1 MAASCKKGI
10 ENPRPLRRPPGNPSD
25 TTRLGGRYA
34 HGMQFHLH
42 YSGPLRVSARPI
54 VKQEIRRVFHP
65 QLREVWEHTPALE
78 RESLLKDPEGENP
91 FSVIK
96 RVGGF
101 RFAPLVCDELKL
113 VAELSI
119 LLLRPIHTGA
129 VIDKGGD
136 IDNRLKTLF
145 DALRYPNA
153 TKELPPN
160 DSPGEGE
167 DPFFCLLDDDA
178 RIVDVRV
185 IADRYLKAPSRDH
198 VMMTMRVRTRPTQL
212 IFGNVGL

>member
-1 MAASCKKGI
+1 
-10 ENPRPLRRPPGNPSD
+10 
-25 TTRLGGRYA
+25 
-34 HGMQFHLH
+34 MQFHLH
-42 YSGPLRVSARPI
+42 YSGPLRVSARPL
-54 VKQEIRRVFHP
+54 VKQEIRRVLHP
-65 QLREVWEHTPALE
+65 QLKEVWEHTTALE
-78 RESLLKDPEGENP
+78 RETLLKDPEGENP
-91 FSVIK
+91 FSVIR
-96 RVGGF
+96 RVGDF

-119 LLLRPIHTGA
+119 LLLRPIQAGA

-145 DALRYPNA
+145 DALRYPN
-153 TKELPPN
+153 TDKELPAD

-185 IADRYLKAPSRDH
+185 MADRYLDPPSKDH
-198 VMMTMRVRTRPTQL
+198 VMLTMRVRTRPTQL
-212 IFGNVGL
+212 IYGNIGL